1 MAPKIEEALPSDIL
15 GNFVEYIFYADNN
28 KFPKVSLN

>member
-15 GNFVEYIFYADNN
+15 GNFVEYIFYEDSHE
-28 KFPKVSLN
+28 FLMCQ